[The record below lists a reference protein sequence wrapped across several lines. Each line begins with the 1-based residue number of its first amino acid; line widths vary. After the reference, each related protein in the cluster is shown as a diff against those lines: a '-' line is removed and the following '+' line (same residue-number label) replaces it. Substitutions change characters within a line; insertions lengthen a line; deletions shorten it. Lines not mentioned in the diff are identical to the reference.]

1 MTKTPSTTDTQDA
14 ESFPSIR
21 AHHCL
26 LLAAC
31 AFPVPAY
38 GLDDGVLNPY
48 VYIAQ
53 RYDSNLFRLPD
64 GVEPF
69 GSGRRSATTRT
80 VGVGLQVNKTYG
92 QQRFDVAASVSRDQY
107 DPYDYLDATGR
118 ALTATWAW
126 TLTPSLTGNLSFAQ
140 VEAPNNFADT
150 GLQVASNKRKT
161 EERRF
166 DVAYRPGAALHPRL
180 ALIQSEDKSQQTTF
194 QRQNS
199 KTTSLEGALVY
210 EFRSGN
216 TAELYFR
223 RGRGDYL
230 DLNGDPLLQNDAQ
243 YDENETGIAVRW
255 QGSGASRFD
264 GRIGF
269 LDRKHRTFASR
280 DFSGPV
286 GNLQYTYELTG
297 KTRFQVSANRTLS
310 SIQSFSSSY
319 SRDESLSIGPTWFA
333 TGKITVR
340 PLYTITRRTF
350 RGALA
355 IVTDDLT
362 LTTRDASLNVDWSLL
377 RSITLSLTVLRSNRS
392 SNDAAFQ
399 YADHG
404 AAIRGSL
411 NF

>member
-1 MTKTPSTTDTQDA
+1 MPSAHAYDNGIVDA
-14 ESFPSIR
+14 
-21 AHHCL
+21 
-26 LLAAC
+26 
-31 AFPVPAY
+31 
-38 GLDDGVLNPY
+38 Y
-48 VYIAQ
+48 VYTTL

-64 GVEPF
+64 GVQPF

-80 VGVGLQVNKTYG
+80 TGVGLQIDKAYG
-92 QQRFDVAASVSRDQY
+92 LQRFDIAASVSRDQY
-107 DPYDYLDATGR
+107 DPYDYLDSTGR

-150 GLQVASNKRKT
+150 GLQTAANTRKT

-180 ALIQSEDKSQQTTF
+180 ALIQSEDKSQQATF

-216 TAELYFR
+216 SAEVYFR

-230 DLNGDPLLQNDAQ
+230 DVDADPALQNDAQ
-243 YDENETGIAVRW
+243 YDEDETGVAGHW

-264 GRIGF
+264 GRIGH
-269 LDRKHRTFASR
+269 LKRKHRTFSSR
-280 DFSGPV
+280 NFSGPV

-297 KTRFQVSANRTLS
+297 KTQLRVDASRTLS
-310 SIQSFSSSY
+310 SNQNVFSSY
-319 SRDESLSIGPTWFA
+319 SRDESVTIGPAWYA

-340 PLYTITRRTF
+340 PAYTFTRRTF
-350 RGALA
+350 RGAISTVA
-355 IVTDDLT
+355 DDLVWNS
-362 LTTRDASLNVDWSLL
+362 RDASLNVDWSI
-377 RSITLSLTVLRSNRS
+377 RRWLSVTFSVVKSDRS
-392 SNDAAFQ
+392 SNNPAFQ
-399 YADHG
+399 YSDHG
-404 AAIRGSL
+404 ASLKGSL
-411 NF
+411 AF